1 MKKHFSYQ
9 EIGRVKKNILEI
21 LIENEKDGLSFS
33 EIMDKLKEEKELILS
48 VLDELLNYSCLVTT
62 YEERY
67 YFRA

>member
-33 EIMDKLKEEKELILS
+33 EIMDKLKEEKELILTA
-48 VLDELLNYSCLVTT
+48 LDELLNYSCLVAT

-67 YFRA
+67 YLRA